1 MVLLQEFLQNVN
13 IFWGVDGDVLRI
25 YGNIQPTIYDY
36 GSPQEAIRN
45 CMGERL
51 AKTAERFRLMND
63 YCT

>member
-1 MVLLQEFLQNVN
+1 MKNVN

-45 CMGERL
+45 WMGE
-51 AKTAERFRLMND
+51 TFSQNS
-63 YCT
+63 